1 MDKTIEDINWEDV
14 KSVEFKEKT
23 LLMEDYINIHYKT
36 NSSVLLS
43 INKCIPLKVPP
54 DEDVVVKLPKDVK
67 QLVDLPSADID
78 KIKTTYKNRKSI
90 NTYLI
95 DNQMYIL
102 YPHIEE
108 YEENKDRVIRWEQL
122 KKAIK
127 EKWESSKPKLI
138 IDLKKQIENKLKE
151 VNNLQNEI
159 LNLM

>member
-1 MDKTIEDINWEDV
+1 
-14 KSVEFKEKT
+14 
-23 LLMEDYINIHYKT
+23 
-36 NSSVLLS
+36 
-43 INKCIPLKVPP
+43 
-54 DEDVVVKLPKDVK
+54 
-67 QLVDLPSADID
+67 
-78 KIKTTYKNRKSI
+78 
-90 NTYLI
+90 
-95 DNQMYIL
+95 MYIL

-127 EKWESSKPKLI
+127 EKWESLKPKLI